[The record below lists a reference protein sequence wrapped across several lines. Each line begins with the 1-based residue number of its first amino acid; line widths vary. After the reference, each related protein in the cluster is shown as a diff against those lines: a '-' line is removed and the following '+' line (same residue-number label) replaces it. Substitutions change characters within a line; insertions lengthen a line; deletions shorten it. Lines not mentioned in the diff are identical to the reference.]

1 MKLLT
6 VVQYPSRM
14 PLTQEM
20 LCFVDAFPSA
30 DLSRKVTSQTALSGF
45 QSFGQLQI
53 ITYYFFPAGIE
64 EW

>member
-1 MKLLT
+1 
-6 VVQYPSRM
+6 M